1 MLYEKILKERTLIT
15 QKLEQIQ
22 LQLQQLP
29 DGKLICCHDKT
40 HWKWYQSD
48 GHNKVYIPKSNRH
61 LAEQLSVKKYL
72 SLLLEDLKNEQR
84 AIEFYLR
91 HHKTNVGR
99 AEKLLT
105 DTSEYQNLLKP
116 YFTPL
121 SQELSDWIHAPYEH
135 NLLYP
140 EQLIHKS
147 ISGNFLRS
155 KSEAI
160 IDMLLFVNKIPFRY
174 ECSLVLGEVTLYPD
188 FTIRHPHNGTT
199 FYWEHFGRMDDSS
212 YRKNVFSKLQLYS
225 DYDIF
230 PSTNLIT
237 TYETAEHPLS
247 TEVIEKMI
255 EEHFT

>member
-1 MLYEKILKERTLIT
+1 MNSEYDRLQTQISHLQTELK
-15 QKLEQIQ
+15 KY
-22 LQLQQLP
+22 P
-29 DGKLICCHDKT
+29 DGHLICSKNQSRC
-40 HWKWYQSD
+40 KWYQSD

-174 ECSLVLGEVTLYPD
+174 ECSLVLGEVTLYLD

-199 FYWEHFGRMDDSS
+199 FYWEHFGLIDNAS
-212 YRKNVFSKLQLYS
+212 YSANAFSKLQLYATHKI
-225 DYDIF
+225 Y
-230 PSTNLIT
+230 PSIQLIT
-237 TYETAEHPLS
+237 TYETKEHPL
-247 TEVIEKMI
+247 TTDTVEKI
-255 EEHFT
+255 ISDFFL

>member
-1 MLYEKILKERTLIT
+1 MNSEYDRLQTQISHLQTELK
-15 QKLEQIQ
+15 KY
-22 LQLQQLP
+22 P
-29 DGKLICCHDKT
+29 DGHLICSKNQSRC
-40 HWKWYQSD
+40 KWYQSD

-147 ISGNFLRS
+147 ISGNLLRS

-199 FYWEHFGRMDDSS
+199 FYWEHFGLIDNAS
-212 YRKNVFSKLQLYS
+212 YSANAFSKLQLYATHKI
-225 DYDIF
+225 Y
-230 PSTNLIT
+230 PSIQLIT
-237 TYETAEHPLS
+237 TYETKEHPL
-247 TEVIEKMI
+247 TTDTVEKI
-255 EEHFT
+255 ISDFFL

>member
-1 MLYEKILKERTLIT
+1 MNSEYDRLQTQISHLQTELK
-15 QKLEQIQ
+15 KY
-22 LQLQQLP
+22 P
-29 DGKLICCHDKT
+29 DGHLICSKNQSRC
-40 HWKWYQSD
+40 KWYQSD

-199 FYWEHFGRMDDSS
+199 FYWEHFGLIDNAS
-212 YRKNVFSKLQLYS
+212 YSANAFSKLQLYATHKI
-225 DYDIF
+225 Y
-230 PSTNLIT
+230 PSIQLIT
-237 TYETAEHPLS
+237 TYETKEHPLTTDTVKKIIS
-247 TEVIEKMI
+247 D
-255 EEHFT
+255 FFL

>member
-1 MLYEKILKERTLIT
+1 MNSEYDRLQTQISHLQTELK
-15 QKLEQIQ
+15 KY
-22 LQLQQLP
+22 P
-29 DGKLICCHDKT
+29 DGHLICSKNQSRC
-40 HWKWYQSD
+40 KWYQSD

-199 FYWEHFGRMDDSS
+199 FYWEHFGLIDNAS
-212 YRKNVFSKLQLYS
+212 YSANAFSKLQLYTTHKI
-225 DYDIF
+225 Y
-230 PSTNLIT
+230 PSIQLIT
-237 TYETAEHPLS
+237 TYETKEHPL
-247 TEVIEKMI
+247 TTDTVEKI
-255 EEHFT
+255 ISDFFL

>member
-1 MLYEKILKERTLIT
+1 MNSEYDRLQTQISHLHTELK
-15 QKLEQIQ
+15 KY
-22 LQLQQLP
+22 P
-29 DGKLICCHDKT
+29 DGHLICSKNQSRC
-40 HWKWYQSD
+40 KWYQSD

-199 FYWEHFGRMDDSS
+199 FYWEHFGLIDNAS
-212 YRKNVFSKLQLYS
+212 YSANAFSKLQLYATHKI
-225 DYDIF
+225 Y
-230 PSTNLIT
+230 PSIQLIT
-237 TYETAEHPLS
+237 TYETKEHPL
-247 TEVIEKMI
+247 TTDTVEKI
-255 EEHFT
+255 ISDFFL